1 MGKSVQ
7 RLPHAKPCFSRSG
20 RYFFVYLFKSAVI
33 EVNVFQLAICSSRKE
48 GEFKSA
54 RVNVIE
60 VKRLNGRAG
69 GGLFIENMHL
79 DGIAVNAVHDNVGK
93 IQVFDKSGLS
103 ALVGYS
109 GIAEVGNKYAYA
121 ARSVRH
127 DQVGEGA
134 VSDGSVAQPAYPDAA
149 GVTCKRAVGD
159 GNSFANLVLG
169 QRVIV
174 GAYHYAVVAANYV
187 AVGNENVFGAI
198 YVYAVIVGV
207 LYVGLY
213 FAAVEENVLAVAY
226 PVRPARRLINHSHVR
241 DFHVSAPREKYHSGR
256 GRRVNAAESG
266 ARYVVG
272 YGLYKTFAVAIDG
285 SSAGDGDIYAVL
297 RVNKAPA
304 APSWQI
310 FVVDSGVCLLGII
323 LAPWRTQ

>member
-1 MGKSVQ
+1 MFFAVGQ
-7 RLPHAKPCFSRSG
+7 I
-20 RYFFVYLFKSAVI
+20 FFVYLFKSAVI

-48 GEFKSA
+48 EEFKSA

-69 GGLFIENMHL
+69 GGLFIENLHL

-134 VSDGSVAQPAYPDAA
+134 VSDGSVAQPAYSYTARI
-149 GVTCKRAVGD
+149 TCKRAVGD
-159 GNSFANLVLG
+159 CHALADLIFGKRVVVCAN
-169 QRVIV
+169 
-174 GAYHYAVVAANYV
+174 YYTVVAADYV
-187 AVGNENVFGAI
+187 AVGHKNVFGAI

-226 PVRPARRLINHSHVR
+226 PIRPARRLIYHGDVR
-241 DFHVSAPREKYHSGR
+241 DFYVFAPHEEHYSRRSG
-256 GRRVNAAESG
+256 GVNAAESG

-272 YGLYKTFAVAIDG
+272 YGLYKTFAVAING
-285 SSAGDGDIYAVL
+285 SSSRDGDIYAVL

>member
-1 MGKSVQ
+1 MLFLFIINSVE
-7 RLPHAKPCFSRSG
+7 RDFLLLARSERRVIQYHVFG
-20 RYFFVYLFKSAVI
+20 IAYGEVGAEIAACKTVFFAVGQIFFVYLFKSAVI
-33 EVNVFQLAICSSRKE
+33 EVNVFQLAIGSSRKE
-48 GEFKSA
+48 WEFKSA

-69 GGLFIENMHL
+69 GGLFIENLHL

-187 AVGNENVFGAI
+187 AVG
-198 YVYAVIVGV
+198 
-207 LYVGLY
+207 
-213 FAAVEENVLAVAY
+213 
-226 PVRPARRLINHSHVR
+226 H
-241 DFHVSAPREKYHSGR
+241 
-256 GRRVNAAESG
+256 
-266 ARYVVG
+266 
-272 YGLYKTFAVAIDG
+272 KTF
-285 SSAGDGDIYAVL
+285 L
-297 RVNKAPA
+297 EQFMCM
-304 APSWQI
+304 PS
-310 FVVDSGVCLLGII
+310 LLGYCTSASIFNRSKKTSSQS
-323 LAPWRTQ
+323 LTQYDQPDG